1 MSAPPT
7 NNRMSLAQARDE
19 LERHG
24 FQCFER
30 DRSVIG
36 RRSNLAPAYA
46 FMTRFDTFVVAHQ
59 VDNLS
64 LERVTA
70 DIAKRA
76 TIEKEYDFGR
86 FPQFRSS
93 RGRSFIVVYYA
104 DSIDPEALARITQE
118 PKIEWC
124 CSSFLAA
131 QDGGGRSF
139 FLEDTTP
146 YRGWAKNSIYPER
159 RYWAGMLMGRTVG
172 ERPPAHSKFIW
183 AANWYMLA
191 LMIWHLIFGPF
202 FLRLVVLVI
211 FAGYAATGLIALLNR
226 SQQNIG
232 VPGEE
237 GDSSYE
243 ALLNSA

>member
-76 TIEKEYDFGR
+76 AIEKEYDFGR

-131 QDGGGRSF
+131 QDGDGRSF

-146 YRGWAKNSIYPER
+146 YRGWAKKFNLPRAPLLGRHVDGTDSWRTSASAQQVYLGRELVHARIDDLASHLWTFFSETGRLGYFCR
-159 RYWAGMLMGRTVG
+159 LRCHWVDCVVKSFAAKYWCSWRGR
-172 ERPPAHSKFIW
+172 
-183 AANWYMLA
+183 
-191 LMIWHLIFGPF
+191 
-202 FLRLVVLVI
+202 
-211 FAGYAATGLIALLNR
+211 
-226 SQQNIG
+226 
-232 VPGEE
+232 
-237 GDSSYE
+237 
-243 ALLNSA
+243 